1 MHKIIETRVDD
12 WLDSV
17 EDQLFN
23 YSHDRNN
30 IEWPRQ
36 YSRTVF
42 AVLVDLPRGSFGTL
56 QRVPVIIFSFDN
68 RDTVDHL
75 L

>member
-23 YSHDRNN
+23 DL
-30 IEWPRQ
+30 
-36 YSRTVF
+36 RTKTANEILNSLAKISGAHF
-42 AVLVDLPRGSFGTL
+42 GRTTLGVLAGPE
-56 QRVPVIIFSFDN
+56 Q
-68 RDTVDHL
+68 H
-75 L
+75 

>member
-23 YSHDRNN
+23 DL
-30 IEWPRQ
+30 
-36 YSRTVF
+36 RTKT
-42 AVLVDLPRGSFGTL
+42 ANEILNSLAKYLARISAA
-56 QRVPVIIFSFDN
+56 R
-68 RDTVDHL
+68 H
-75 L
+75 

>member
-1 MHKIIETRVDD
+1 VHKIIETRVDD

-42 AVLVDLPRGSFGTL
+42 AVLVDLPVDPSAHYSACG
-56 QRVPVIIFSFDN
+56 
-68 RDTVDHL
+68 DHL
-75 L
+75 LFRQSRRR